1 MSANKANL
9 ALHASRK
16 LLRYALF
23 VNLAVISAGQLVPL
37 HGYAQTY
44 PAKTVRIIVPFAPGG
59 GTDFVARILAQ
70 KLSESLG
77 QSVVVENRPGAGST
91 IGTELVAKAAPDG
104 YTLLVNAIAHA
115 INASVYRKLPFDSV
129 KDFAP
134 VAHLTSSPY
143 IVLVHPSIPV
153 RSIKELIVLAKTRPG
168 ELTYASAGKGSS
180 THLATEFF
188 RMLAQVD
195 ILHIPYKGGA
205 PALTDLLRGEVALN
219 VASLPIA
226 IPHVRAGK
234 LKPLAVTGSTR
245 ARIMPELPTVAEAG
259 VADYEFS
266 GWYGMLAPVGTRP
279 EIVTRLNADVIR
291 VLNLPEVRERL
302 ASDGSEA
309 VGGTPEQ
316 FGTHLRNEIA
326 KWAKVVA
333 HLGMRFD

>member
-9 ALHASRK
+9 SLHASPSLAAHG
-16 LLRYALF
+16 LLLCASL
-23 VNLAVISAGQLVPL
+23 IGAGQLVPSQ
-37 HGYAQTY
+37 GYAQTY

-70 KLSESLG
+70 KLTESLG
-77 QSVVVENRPGAGST
+77 QSVVVENRAGAGST

-129 KDFAP
+129 KDFTP

-143 IVLVHPSIPV
+143 IVLIHPSMPV
-153 RSIKELIVLAKTRPG
+153 RSIKDLIVLARTRPG

-188 RMLAQVD
+188 KMLAQVD

-234 LKPLAVTGSTR
+234 VRPLAVTGSTR

-266 GWYGMLAPVGTRP
+266 GWYGMLAPAGTRP
-279 EIVTRLNADVIR
+279 EIVIRLNADVTR
-291 VLNLPEVRERL
+291 VLGLPEVRERL

-316 FGTHLRNEIA
+316 FGTHLSNEIA
-326 KWAKVVA
+326 KWAKVVT